1 MCGIS
6 GILNMNKKKITLKKK
21 IKTMNKILKHRGP
34 DGNGIWINKKS
45 YIGFGHTRLSII
57 DLDKRA
63 SQPMISGDIVVTFNG
78 EIYNYDDLKSKLINW
93 KFKSTSD
100 TEVILAAYAEYGI
113 ECIHLLEGMFSIAI
127 WDNKKK
133 ILYCVRDRLGIKP
146 FYYTIKKNTFYF
158 ASEVKA
164 LLPFLDK
171 IEEDIEGI
179 SEYLIFQY
187 PITDRCMFKNIKQLM
202 PSTFLTIKSGKL
214 TIEKYWNLDYKTK
227 KNYSL
232 NTHKR
237 KLKVLF
243 EESIKKHIKSD
254 VPISSYV
261 SGGIDSG
268 IITVLANNSKKLL
281 STYHGKFTE
290 YEGFDESNFAKIIC
304 NKNKLELQ
312 TLDISYKD
320 FFENIKKIIYHLDYP
335 IVGPGSFPQYMVS
348 KLVSKDAKV
357 VLGGQGGDE
366 IYCGYVRYLLPY
378 LEKELH
384 NSINGNFKDLKS
396 FLSRMQV
403 LKQYIPMLKNFWK
416 EGLFE
421 KLNDRY
427 FSLIDRS
434 DSLKDIIN
442 WDIIDKKKIKEIF
455 YRQFD
460 NDYIPTSD
468 FFNKMMDFDLKYS
481 LPALLHVEDRVSMA
495 WGVESRVPILDHN
508 IIEYTASIPES
519 KKIKQGNLKYLL
531 KEVFSDILPNEILDR
546 KDKMGFPVPLNN
558 WFNGK
563 LKEFILGLV
572 ISLKNRNLTY
582 LHLTNEFIIQL
593 ETTRKFS
600 RKIWVLISLELWYQN
615 YFD

>member
-1 MCGIS
+1 
-6 GILNMNKKKITLKKK
+6 
-21 IKTMNKILKHRGP
+21 
-34 DGNGIWINKKS
+34 
-45 YIGFGHTRLSII
+45 
-57 DLDKRA
+57 
-63 SQPMISGDIVVTFNG
+63 
-78 EIYNYDDLKSKLINW
+78 SKLINW

-320 FFENIKKIIYHLDYP
+320 F
-335 IVGPGSFPQYMVS
+335 
-348 KLVSKDAKV
+348 
-357 VLGGQGGDE
+357 
-366 IYCGYVRYLLPY
+366 
-378 LEKELH
+378 
-384 NSINGNFKDLKS
+384 
-396 FLSRMQV
+396 
-403 LKQYIPMLKNFWK
+403 
-416 EGLFE
+416 
-421 KLNDRY
+421 
-427 FSLIDRS
+427 
-434 DSLKDIIN
+434 
-442 WDIIDKKKIKEIF
+442 
-455 YRQFD
+455 
-460 NDYIPTSD
+460 
-468 FFNKMMDFDLKYS
+468 
-481 LPALLHVEDRVSMA
+481 
-495 WGVESRVPILDHN
+495 
-508 IIEYTASIPES
+508 
-519 KKIKQGNLKYLL
+519 
-531 KEVFSDILPNEILDR
+531 
-546 KDKMGFPVPLNN
+546 
-558 WFNGK
+558 
-563 LKEFILGLV
+563 
-572 ISLKNRNLTY
+572 
-582 LHLTNEFIIQL
+582 
-593 ETTRKFS
+593 
-600 RKIWVLISLELWYQN
+600 
-615 YFD
+615 